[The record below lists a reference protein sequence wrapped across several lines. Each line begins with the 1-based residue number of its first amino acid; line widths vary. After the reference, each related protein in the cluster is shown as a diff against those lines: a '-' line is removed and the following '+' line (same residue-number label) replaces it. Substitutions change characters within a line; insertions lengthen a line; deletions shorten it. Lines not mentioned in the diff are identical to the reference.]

1 MSREN
6 VEVLRR
12 ITAAINAREVPEDL
26 LAPDFR
32 MENVSTAVTDRT
44 YHGSEG
50 ARQWMSD
57 FFDVLGEGARHEAE
71 PIEVGDEYVV
81 SKLRFVG
88 HGASSGAPVD
98 MRWYGVMWVREG
110 KVTRAAGY
118 ATRREALEAVGL
130 SG

>member
-6 VEVLRR
+6 VEILRR
-12 ITAAINAREVPEDL
+12 VVAAINAREVPEDL

-32 MENVSTAVTDRT
+32 IENVSTAVTDRS
-44 YHGSEG
+44 YRGPEG

-71 PIEVGDEYVV
+71 PIELGDDYVV
-81 SKLRFVG
+81 TKLRIVG
-88 HGASSGAPVD
+88 HGSSSGAPVD
-98 MRWYGVMWVREG
+98 MRWYGVMWVRDG
-110 KVTRAAGY
+110 KVTRAVGY

-130 SG
+130 SE